1 MSVKNNDNQVVNAKE
16 LMDFLCKFSELLLS
30 WSWEGVSGYEEIIK
44 RVSRVYGH
52 DEIKVNFEAQLANIQ
67 LGDKSDFVSV
77 GIPGIPPLAD
87 TQLLKDFVTDIV
99 EGKLTLAEANKNLDK
114 IQNKKNPYPPVLVW
128 LGVVIISVG
137 FAVDVVGTWQGLLWA
152 GITATVTGL
161 VFLAPDKI
169 PGFDKISA
177 LVATFASGLIVMLA
191 YKFGLI
197 TAAPGLLLISA
208 TFVFIPGD
216 SISLQAYELANGK
229 WSAGVD
235 RLFYS
240 IIMLVLQLTGAFMAV
255 LITGGAMGELF
266 PSGPVDSFPW
276 WAAYPGRFVF
286 VIGIFLTFQMSKRQF
301 LPALIILWIVTA
313 VAQIATMAWGEIAGT
328 FIATVVGTIM
338 ALWLA
343 RKPRAIP
350 AYVLMIPI
358 IFALSPGSHGL
369 RQLETWVSGQT
380 ITGINDLNTL
390 ITIMLAI
397 GMGVVVGRTLGNR
410 WSYFKTTK
418 I

>member
-1 MSVKNNDNQVVNAKE
+1 MNNNDNRVANAEE
-16 LMDFLCKFSELLLS
+16 LMNFLCNFSELLLS

-52 DEIKVNFEAQLANIQ
+52 DEIKVNFEAQIANIQ
-67 LGDKSDFVSV
+67 LGDKSDFVTV
-77 GIPGIPPLAD
+77 GIPAIPALAH
-87 TQLLKDFVTDIV
+87 TQLLKDFVCDIE

-114 IQNKKNPYPPVLVW
+114 IQNKKNPYPPILVW

-152 GITATVTGL
+152 GITATATGL

-169 PGFDKISA
+169 PGFDKIAA

-197 TAAPGLLLISA
+197 SAAPGLLLIAA

-240 IIMLVLQLTGAFMAV
+240 IIMLVLQLTGAYMAV
-255 LITGGAMGELF
+255 LITGSTMSELF
-266 PSGPVDSFPW
+266 PSAIADTFPW

-286 VIGIFLTFQMSKRQF
+286 VIGILLTFQMSKKQF
-301 LPALIILWIVTA
+301 LPALITLWIVTA
-313 VAQIATMAWGEIAGT
+313 VAQVATMAWGEIAGT
-328 FIATVVGTIM
+328 FIATVIGTIL
-338 ALWLA
+338 ALWQA
-343 RKPRAIP
+343 RKPRSIP

-390 ITIMLAI
+390 LTIMLAI
-397 GMGVVVGRTLGNR
+397 GMGVVVGRTLGNKMN
-410 WSYFKTTK
+410 YFNNF
-418 I
+418 

>member
-1 MSVKNNDNQVVNAKE
+1 MSVKNRVNQAANAEE
-16 LMDFLCKFSELLLS
+16 LMNFLCKFSELLLS

-44 RVSRVYGH
+44 RISSVYGH
-52 DEIKVNFEAQLANIQ
+52 DEIKVNFEAQIANIQ
-67 LGDKSDFVSV
+67 LGDTSDFVTV
-77 GIPGIPPLAD
+77 GIPAIPALAH
-87 TQLLKDFVTDIV
+87 TQLLKDFVCDIE

-114 IQNKKNPYPPVLVW
+114 IQNKKNPYPPILVW

-152 GITATVTGL
+152 GITATATGL

-169 PGFDKISA
+169 PGFDKIAA

-197 TAAPGLLLISA
+197 SAAPGLLLIAA

-240 IIMLVLQLTGAFMAV
+240 IIMLVLQLTGAYMAV
-255 LITGGAMGELF
+255 LITGSSMSELF
-266 PSGPVDSFPW
+266 PSAIADTFPW

-286 VIGIFLTFQMSKRQF
+286 VIGILLTFQMSKKQF
-301 LPALIILWIVTA
+301 LPALITLWIVTA
-313 VAQIATMAWGEIAGT
+313 VAQAATMAWGEIAGT
-328 FIATVVGTIM
+328 FIATVIGTIL
-338 ALWLA
+338 ALWQA
-343 RKPRAIP
+343 RKPHSIP

-390 ITIMLAI
+390 LTIMLAI
-397 GMGVVVGRTLGNR
+397 GMGVVVGRTLGNKMN
-410 WSYFKTTK
+410 YFNNF
-418 I
+418 